1 MIITSPSKLIMK
13 AALPRK
19 LKWGVAG
26 CGNYVETSFLPVLS
40 LVQRSKLI
48 SVFSHDIKRAEFIAG
63 KFGAQKY
70 SNNFQEF
77 IKSDFD
83 IVYIA
88 GANVNHYE
96 QVIESAKAGKHVVC
110 EKPVAMNSNQIQE
123 MIETCKENNVSFSVN
138 FTHRFHPLVL
148 KSKELV
154 DNGIIGKIVS
164 VSGSFNID
172 YPPNDNFRFKKDLS
186 GGGALRDL
194 GSHMIDMLRLFGGE
208 ITETKGFIDNIVY
221 KSEVEDFASAVV
233 RFEKGG
239 YGYFNVSYNSN
250 KSFNRIEILGHK
262 GIISIDNFVGKKNVS
277 AKLIINLH
285 GEAKK
290 AFRKRANKVTY
301 MIKSL
306 QRTVLKNQIPLVPGE
321 DALKA
326 MRIIEEI
333 EKQCR

>member
-1 MIITSPSKLIMK
+1 MILSSPSKLLIK
-13 AALPRK
+13 AAIPRR

-26 CGNYVETSFLPVLS
+26 CGNFVETSFLPALN
-40 LVQRSKLI
+40 LIQRSKLV
-48 SVFSHDIKRAEFIAG
+48 SVFSHDIKRAEYIAG
-63 KFGAQKY
+63 KFGAQNY
-70 SNNFQEF
+70 HNNYDEF
-77 IKSDFD
+77 LKDDFD

-88 GANVNHYE
+88 GANVHHYE
-96 QVIESAKAGKHVVC
+96 QVIKAAKSKKHIVC
-110 EKPVAMNSNQIQE
+110 EKPAGINSLQIQE
-123 MIETCKENNVSFSVN
+123 MIDTCAENNVIFSVN

-154 DNGIIGKIVS
+154 ESGMIGKIVS
-164 VSGSFNID
+164 VSASFNID
-172 YPPNDNFRFKKDLS
+172 YPPNDNFRFKKELS

-208 ITETKGFIDNIVY
+208 IIDVKGYMDNIVY
-221 KSEVEDFASAVV
+221 KSDVEDFASAVV
-233 RFEKGG
+233 KFEKGG

-262 GIISIDNFVGKKNVS
+262 GIISLENFVGKKNVS
-277 AKLIINLH
+277 AKLVINLQ

-290 AFRKRANKVTY
+290 AFRKRANKISY
-301 MIKSL
+301 MIKSV
-306 QRTVLKNQIPLVPGE
+306 QRTVLKNFPSLVPGE

-326 MRIIEEI
+326 MKIIEEI

>member
-1 MIITSPSKLIMK
+1 MILSSPSKLLIK
-13 AALPRK
+13 AAIPRR

-26 CGNYVETSFLPVLS
+26 CGNFVETSFLPALN
-40 LVQRSKLI
+40 LIQRSKLV
-48 SVFSHDIKRAEFIAG
+48 SVFSHDIKRAEYIAG
-63 KFGAQKY
+63 KFGAQNY
-70 SNNFQEF
+70 HNNYDEF
-77 IKSDFD
+77 LKDDFD

-88 GANVNHYE
+88 GANVHHYE
-96 QVIESAKAGKHVVC
+96 QVIKAARSKKHIVC
-110 EKPVAMNSNQIQE
+110 EKPAGINSLQIQE
-123 MIETCKENNVSFSVN
+123 MIETCAENNVIFSVN

-154 DNGIIGKIVS
+154 ESGMIGKIVS
-164 VSGSFNID
+164 VSASFNID
-172 YPPNDNFRFKKDLS
+172 YPPNDNFRFKKELS

-208 ITETKGFIDNIVY
+208 IIDVKGYMDNIVY

-233 RFEKGG
+233 KFEKGG

-262 GIISIDNFVGKKNVS
+262 GIISLENFVGKKNVS
-277 AKLIINLH
+277 AKLVINLQ

-290 AFRKRANKVTY
+290 AFRKRANKISY
-301 MIKSL
+301 MIKSV
-306 QRTVLKNQIPLVPGE
+306 QRTVLKNFPSLVPGE

-326 MRIIEEI
+326 MKIIEEI